1 MHTSFKNNILYE
13 KNLNCCIFNGTTV
26 NSMAQMPANTP
37 ANIKKYKA
45 ICREY
50 IYMEMKGMYREP
62 GGGLA

>member
-1 MHTSFKNNILYE
+1 MKKILVIVF
-13 KNLNCCIFNGTTV
+13 LTGITV
-26 NSMAQMPANTP
+26 NSLDQMPANTP